1 MKNLIHIFIL
11 LLIFCLSSEA
21 SFSQELMLF
30 DGYAFSGES
39 VTVPTRMRGNGK
51 EMNFEGRV
59 LNDKISSIK
68 FGNRRD
74 FRLELFDTAEGGNF
88 FKIIYEDCSDLHQ
101 LDFDNKISLIKFV
114 YGGAGCTLAFA
125 NRNDPVALHLFYV
138 NEDGAGYRLYGATDN
153 KLNYF
158 KVPEDFA
165 AILWENAD
173 DAHDRLYKGF
183 GEVFVIYGQGRDA
196 NCQMQTVGPRI
207 KNKVSY
213 IKIVP
218 VDKLFENL

>member
-1 MKNLIHIFIL
+1 MKKLIHVFFL
-11 LLIFCLSSEA
+11 TQCLVFSSNISIA
-21 SFSQELMLF
+21 QELMLY
-30 DGYAFSGES
+30 DGYGFTGES
-39 VTVPTRMRGNGK
+39 IEVPFSRRGNGM

-59 LNDKISSIK
+59 LNNKISSVK

-74 FRLELFDTAEGGNF
+74 FYLELFDAADGSNF
-88 FKIIYEDCSDLHQ
+88 FKILFADCSDLRQ
-101 LDFDNKISLIKFV
+101 LDFDNKVSLIKYV
-114 YGGAGCTLAFA
+114 YGSAGGTLAFV
-125 NRNDPVALHLFYV
+125 NKNDPVALHVLFL
-138 NEDGAGYRLYGATDN
+138 NPEGAGYRFYGSSDN

-158 KVPEDFA
+158 KVPEGFA

-183 GEVFVIYGQGRDA
+183 GEVFVIYGQGQGA
-196 NCQMQTVGPRI
+196 SWPKQTVGPKI

-218 VDKLFENL
+218 VDKVFENL